1 MKRLNASCDSFVL
14 ETDVHYPTDINLL
27 WDAMRKMILSIVFL
41 CVQAGLPGWR
51 KSDNAVKKDQK
62 AFSKGSTDEAVHFKK

>member
-1 MKRLNASCDSFVL
+1 MGMKIVGMKPGEKLNASCDSFVL

-41 CVQAGLPGWR
+41 MCSSRIAWM
-51 KSDNAVKKDQK
+51 AQK
-62 AFSKGSTDEAVHFKK
+62 AITC